1 MQSNSLFRIILVFS
15 STCKN
20 IFVNLSKLFLFSG
33 NLISESKEE
42 EEVLLPHL
50 HKRSEEEAKKKKRP

>member
-1 MQSNSLFRIILVFS
+1 VQSNSLFGIILAFS

-33 NLISESKEE
+33 NLICESKEE

-50 HKRSEEEAKKKKRP
+50 HKRSEEEVEEEP

>member
-1 MQSNSLFRIILVFS
+1 MQPNSLLGIILVIT

-33 NLISESKEE
+33 NLICESKEE

-50 HKRSEEEAKKKKRP
+50 HKRSEEEVEEEP